1 MEKKQAILV
10 PMIALRGMSIF
21 PGMAISFPAGRQK
34 SLDALQ
40 AAEENGKD
48 ITIRLYLSNDDNV
61 EIWFDKENE
70 YYTWSA
76 ASFGYEDTYAIVRDI
91 FKWLEENSLS
101 VVGIEAI

>member
-1 MEKKQAILV
+1 MNAVEVNKYIIEE
-10 PMIALRGMSIF
+10 M
-21 PGMAISFPAGRQK
+21 
-34 SLDALQ
+34 

-91 FKWLEENSLS
+91 FKWLEENLLS